1 MFTFSAATI
10 NLCGRAARWS
20 KRRHVLVGQLV
31 DARPDIIALQEINL
45 ATGQGD
51 WLARQ
56 VNIRLTGDARKP
68 YRIIQARRTN
78 ARNLFEAVGVM
89 TRLPVIYHE
98 VLGLGLAGQVAL
110 RMNVELPAG
119 VAGAQRQ
126 SLDFVTVRLHNGAVE
141 HEARLDQAM
150 NLIGWLNEKRRVP
163 LQIIAGDF
171 VDPPH
176 FPAITFIKQS
186 YRSAYEEV
194 KGSEALATYP
204 TEMVD
209 SSGAVAVCC
218 DYVFVSPAV
227 YKVKGAS
234 IFFDKAAAEDET
246 LFASNHVGLLVG
258 LEV

>member
-1 MFTFSAATI
+1 MFTFTAATI

-31 DARPDIIALQEINL
+31 DARPDLIALQEINA
-45 ATGQGD
+45 ATSQGG

-56 VNIRLTGDARKP
+56 VNIRLTGDARRP

-78 ARNLFEAVGVM
+78 PRNIFEAVGVM

-98 VLGLGLAGQVAL
+98 VLSLGIAGQVAL
-110 RMNVELPAG
+110 RLNVELPAG

-126 SLDFVTVRLHNGAVE
+126 SLDFVSVRLHDGPVE
-141 HEARLDQAM
+141 HEARLDQTM
-150 NLIGWLNEKRRVP
+150 NLIGWLNERRRVP
-163 LQIIAGDF
+163 LQVIAGDF
-171 VDPPH
+171 SDPPH
-176 FPAITFIKQS
+176 FPALTFIKQS

-194 KGSEALATYP
+194 KGSEPLATFP
-204 TEMVD
+204 TRLVA
-209 SSGAVAVCC
+209 SPGAVAACC

-234 IFFDKAAAEDET
+234 IFFDKAATEDEA
-246 LFASNHVGLLVG
+246 LFASDHVGLLVG